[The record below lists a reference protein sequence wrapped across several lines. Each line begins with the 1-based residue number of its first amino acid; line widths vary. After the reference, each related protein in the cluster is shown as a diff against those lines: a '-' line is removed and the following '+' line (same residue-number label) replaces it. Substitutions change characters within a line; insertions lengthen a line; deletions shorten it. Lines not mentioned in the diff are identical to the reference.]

1 MAVTYTKVAYPKIEE
16 KIYKVLNNEFPSIY
30 ISSEYVEQ
38 AGDESIRIHLA
49 SSDDVLTTNVFERRS
64 YSVELFHYYEDKDS
78 IQRTE
83 YVRNRVDRL
92 KALLNDN
99 QSIDG
104 YWYDLKIPSIEY
116 DVETDRENFSVT
128 QIMVTMENHDIV

>member
-78 IQRTE
+78 IKRTE

-104 YWYDLKIPSIEY
+104 YWYDLQIPSIEY

-128 QIMVTMENHDIV
+128 QIMITMENHDSV

>member
-1 MAVTYTKVAYPKIEE
+1 MAIAYTKVAYPKIEE
-16 KIYKVLNNEFPSIY
+16 KLYKVLNNEFPNIY

-38 AGDESIRIHLA
+38 SGDESIRIHLS

-83 YVRNRVDRL
+83 FVRNRVDRL
-92 KALLNDN
+92 KAMLNDN
-99 QSIDG
+99 QSISG
-104 YWYDLKIPSIEY
+104 YWYDLHIPNIEY
-116 DVETDRENFSVT
+116 DVETDRENFSIT
-128 QIMVTMENHDIV
+128 QINITMENHDTV

>member
-1 MAVTYTKVAYPKIEE
+1 MAIAYTKVAYPKIEE
-16 KIYKVLNNEFPSIY
+16 KLYKVLNNEFPNIY

-49 SSDDVLTTNVFERRS
+49 GSDDVLTTNVFERRS

-92 KALLNDN
+92 KAMLNDN

-104 YWYDLKIPSIEY
+104 YWYDLHIPEIIY
-116 DVETDRENFSVT
+116 DIETDRENFSIT
-128 QIMVTMENHDIV
+128 QINVTMENHDAV

>member
-1 MAVTYTKVAYPKIEE
+1 MAITYTKVAYPKIEE
-16 KIYKVLNNEFPSIY
+16 KLYKVLNNEFPNIY

-49 SSDDVLTTNVFERRS
+49 GSDDVLTTNVFERRS

-92 KALLNDN
+92 KAMLNDN
-99 QSIDG
+99 QSISG
-104 YWYDLKIPSIEY
+104 YWYALQIPEILY
-116 DVETDRENFSVT
+116 DIETDRENFSIT
-128 QIMVTMENHDIV
+128 QINVTMENHDAV

>member
-78 IQRTE
+78 IKRTE

-128 QIMVTMENHDIV
+128 QIMVTMENHDSV

>member
-1 MAVTYTKVAYPKIEE
+1 MAVTYTKVAFPKIEE
-16 KIYKVLNNEFPSIY
+16 KIYKVLNNEFPNIY

-78 IQRTE
+78 ILRTE

-92 KALLNDN
+92 KAMLNDN
-99 QSIDG
+99 QSISG
-104 YWYDLKIPSIEY
+104 YWYDLHIPSIEY
-116 DVETDRENFSVT
+116 DEETDRENFSVT
-128 QIMVTMENHDIV
+128 KINVTMENHDTV

>member
-1 MAVTYTKVAYPKIEE
+1 MAVAYTKVAYPKIEE
-16 KIYKVLNNEFPSIY
+16 KLFKVLNNEFPNIY
-30 ISSEYVEQ
+30 ISSEWVEQ
-38 AGDESIRIHLA
+38 QGDESIRIHLA

-78 IQRTE
+78 ILRTE

-92 KALLNDN
+92 KAMLNDN
-99 QSIDG
+99 QSING
-104 YWYDLKIPSIEY
+104 YWYDLHIPSIEY

-128 QIMVTMENHDIV
+128 QVNITMENHDSV

>member
-1 MAVTYTKVAYPKIEE
+1 MAIAYTKVAYPKIEE
-16 KIYKVLNNEFPSIY
+16 KLYKVLNNEFPNIY

-49 SSDDVLTTNVFERRS
+49 GSDDVLTTNVFERRS

-83 YVRNRVDRL
+83 FVRNRVDRL
-92 KALLNDN
+92 KAMLNDN
-99 QSIDG
+99 QSISG
-104 YWYDLKIPSIEY
+104 YWYDLHIPNIEY

-128 QIMVTMENHDIV
+128 QINITMENHDTV

>member
-78 IQRTE
+78 IKRTE

-128 QIMVTMENHDIV
+128 QIMITMENHDSV

>member
-1 MAVTYTKVAYPKIEE
+1 VAVAYTKVAYPKIEE
-16 KIYKVLNNEFPSIY
+16 KLYKVLNNEFPNIY

-38 AGDESIRIHLA
+38 SGDESIRIHLS

-92 KALLNDN
+92 KAMLNDN
-99 QSIDG
+99 QSISG
-104 YWYDLKIPSIEY
+104 YWYDLHIPNIEY
-116 DVETDRENFSVT
+116 DVETDRENFSIT
-128 QIMVTMENHDIV
+128 QINITMENHDTV

>member
-78 IQRTE
+78 IKRTE

-104 YWYDLKIPSIEY
+104 YWYDLHIPSIEY

-128 QIMVTMENHDIV
+128 QIMITMENHDSV

>member
-1 MAVTYTKVAYPKIEE
+1 MAVAYTKVAYPKIEE
-16 KIYKVLNNEFPSIY
+16 KLFKVLNNEFPNIY
-30 ISSEYVEQ
+30 ISSEWVEQ

-78 IQRTE
+78 ILRTE

-92 KALLNDN
+92 KAMLNDN
-99 QSIDG
+99 QSISG
-104 YWYDLKIPSIEY
+104 YWYDLHIPNIEY

-128 QIMVTMENHDIV
+128 QINVTMENHDAV

>member
-1 MAVTYTKVAYPKIEE
+1 MAITYTKVAYPKIEE
-16 KIYKVLNNEFPSIY
+16 KLYKVLNNEFPNIY

-38 AGDESIRIHLA
+38 SGDESIRIHLS

-92 KALLNDN
+92 KAMLNDN
-99 QSIDG
+99 QSISG
-104 YWYDLKIPSIEY
+104 YWYDLHIPNIEY
-116 DVETDRENFSVT
+116 DVETDRENFSIT
-128 QIMVTMENHDIV
+128 QINITMENHDTV

>member
-49 SSDDVLTTNVFERRS
+49 SSDDVLTTNVFERRA

-78 IQRTE
+78 IKRTE

-104 YWYDLKIPSIEY
+104 YWYDLHIPSIEY

-128 QIMVTMENHDIV
+128 QIMITMENHDSV

>member
-1 MAVTYTKVAYPKIEE
+1 MAIAYTKVAYPKIEE
-16 KIYKVLNNEFPSIY
+16 KLYKVLNNEFPNIY

-38 AGDESIRIHLA
+38 SGDESIRIHLS

-83 YVRNRVDRL
+83 FVRNRVDRL
-92 KALLNDN
+92 KAMLNDN
-99 QSIDG
+99 QSISG
-104 YWYDLKIPSIEY
+104 YWYDLHIPSIEY
-116 DVETDRENFSVT
+116 DVETDRENFSIT
-128 QIMVTMENHDIV
+128 QINITMENHDTV